1 MNELINKKKYKY
13 NKKKTKLV
21 EIFKEP
27 KNGTFIILS
36 QLIGINGAKFDKLK
50 KYGKENNL
58 KIEYLNYK
66 KMKNIFVEGQDFVN
80 RMNNEM
86 LIIKGTNYTKEIGA
100 FLKYLTQEDLEEKV
114 IILTVLLENHKG
126 YKEFSLE
133 ELKKRNITVANK
145 DEALLNFYKM
155 LKIKVMS
162 IQMKLIKV
170 INGNN
175 KSNKE

>member
-1 MNELINKKKYKY
+1 
-13 NKKKTKLV
+13 
-21 EIFKEP
+21 
-27 KNGTFIILS
+27 
-36 QLIGINGAKFDKLK
+36 
-50 KYGKENNL
+50 
-58 KIEYLNYK
+58 
-66 KMKNIFVEGQDFVN
+66 
-80 RMNNEM
+80 M